1 MGTTSKTTIVAE
13 CLKSAKHIR
22 PDPSDEPSARENLFA
37 NAVSQR
43 IFSVTL
49 SLYSITLSPHNT
61 PFPPSI

>member
-1 MGTTSKTTIVAE
+1 MGAISKTTIVAE

-22 PDPSDEPSARENLFA
+22 PDPSARENLFA

-49 SLYSITLSPHNT
+49 SIIQQLCHSIQ
-61 PFPPSI
+61 